1 MGPCRKAAGILKL
14 LFVVSLAL
22 IVAKLMLEK
31 FEHAN
36 VYRPSRGAES
46 AITDLRADGEDLFLK
61 SSDGVKLHAWFLP
74 ANEDASRKEFVLLF
88 CHGNGGN
95 LTSRPGYYRALLESG
110 VNLLA
115 FDYRGYGL
123 SEGESSEE
131 GTYLDAFAAYD
142 WLRERGFPG
151 NRILVWGESL
161 GGGIASKVA
170 SEREVAALV
179 LQNTF
184 TSTPDVGA
192 EWFKFLPVHM
202 LATIHYD
209 TRARLPGIHC
219 PVVIMHSQDDKII
232 PFHHSEKNLA
242 AANEP
247 KAFVE
252 QEGGHNDGLVAAPE
266 KYRDGLRTALRLI
279 DEKEAK

>member
-1 MGPCRKAAGILKL
+1 M

-22 IVAKLMLEK
+22 TVANLMLQK

-36 VYRPSRGAES
+36 VYHPSREAES
-46 AITDLRADGEDLFLK
+46 AVTDLRATGEDLFLQ

-74 ANEDASRKEFVLLF
+74 AKEDSSRKDFVLIF

-95 LTSRPGYYRALLESG
+95 LTGRPSYYRALLESG
-110 VNLLA
+110 INLLA
-115 FDYRGYGL
+115 FDYRGYGQ
-123 SEGESSEE
+123 SEGEPGEE

-142 WLRERGFPG
+142 SLRARGFG
-151 NRILVWGESL
+151 ADRIIVWGESL

-170 SEREVAALV
+170 AEREVAALV
-179 LQNTF
+179 LQSTF

-209 TRARLPGIHC
+209 TRARLPDIHC
-219 PVVIMHSQDDKII
+219 PVVIMHSKVDEII

-247 KAFVE
+247 KVFVE
-252 QEGGHNDGLVAAPE
+252 LEGGHNDSMYASPE
-266 KYRDGLRTALRLI
+266 KYRDGLRAALKLI
-279 DEKEAK
+279 DEQEAK